1 MATGGCEAAPVG
13 RPRLVKT
20 PSGNPLPRRRG
31 QVKERIVRDIADA
44 LATAAV
50 LACGDRTVAGA
61 GKKGG
66 HPPRLRRR
74 LPVPRRDDLVD
85 TTGGRKI
92 CANWTHVSC
101 DGTCP
106 MRESVS

>member
-1 MATGGCEAAPVG
+1 MATGGCEAAPPAPVG

-50 LACGDRTVAGA
+50 LACGDRTVVAGE

-66 HPPRLRRR
+66 GDKAPAATASPS
-74 LPVPRRDDLVD
+74 P
-85 TTGGRKI
+85 GAKKK
-92 CANWTHVSC
+92 
-101 DGTCP
+101 
-106 MRESVS
+106 